1 MPRLNPY
8 ANKPETLLL
17 TRTQAR
23 AALGGISVELFQ
35 RLISDGDIRIVPLG
49 RQHLIPYVDLYR
61 WVDSAAIPAN
71 VIG

>member
-1 MPRLNPY
+1 
-8 ANKPETLLL
+8 
-17 TRTQAR
+17 
-23 AALGGISVELFQ
+23 VELFQ